1 MKGMIVM
8 DREMKLN
15 FLLDGMVSKYKKTK
29 QPLLLNK
36 IIGLKFKSIRLKKNI
51 TAEAVVQDN
60 SSVLSSTHSLYK
72 FELGATTVKKLFAL
86 SKYYKTSVDDII
98 KQLN

>member
-1 MKGMIVM
+1 MKN
-8 DREMKLN
+8 N

-29 QPLLLNK
+29 HPSLLNK
-36 IIGLKFKSIRLKKNI
+36 IIGLKFKSIRLRKNI

-60 SSVLSSTHSLYK
+60 NNVLTSTHSLYK
-72 FELGATTVKKLFAL
+72 FELGNCSVRKLFAL
-86 SKYYKTSVDDII
+86 SKYYKTSVDDIF

>member
-36 IIGLKFKSIRLKKNI
+36 IIILYIKLK
-51 TAEAVVQDN
+51 
-60 SSVLSSTHSLYK
+60 
-72 FELGATTVKKLFAL
+72 
-86 SKYYKTSVDDII
+86 
-98 KQLN
+98 

>member
-1 MKGMIVM
+1 M

-60 SSVLSSTHSLYK
+60 KNVLSSVHSLYK
-72 FELGATTVKKLFAL
+72 FELGNCSVRKLFTL
-86 SKYYKTSVDDII
+86 SQYYKYNVDDLF